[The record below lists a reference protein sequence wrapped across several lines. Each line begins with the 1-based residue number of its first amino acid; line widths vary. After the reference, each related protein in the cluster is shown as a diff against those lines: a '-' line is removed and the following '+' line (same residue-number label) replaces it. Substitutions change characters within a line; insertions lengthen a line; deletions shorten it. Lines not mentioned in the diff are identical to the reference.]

1 MMRQKKFADYSLS
14 ELKYEYIH
22 TSFVTMRNFK
32 QVVQNVEKTYTISIE
47 RLFSRYRWKN
57 QKDEHWFFIQ
67 EVLSKKLDFVQ
78 SLYALV

>member
-1 MMRQKKFADYSLS
+1 MMQQKKFIDCFLS

-47 RLFSRYRWKN
+47 RLFFCYR
-57 QKDEHWFFIQ
+57 
-67 EVLSKKLDFVQ
+67 
-78 SLYALV
+78 

>member
-1 MMRQKKFADYSLS
+1 MQQKKFIDCFLS

-47 RLFSRYRWKN
+47 RLFSRYR
-57 QKDEHWFFIQ
+57 
-67 EVLSKKLDFVQ
+67 
-78 SLYALV
+78 